1 MLLGSDAGRE
11 PLTRR
16 ALDTIGPD
24 VARLLVELGNHP
36 AEALLVRV
44 RALAALVHYPSQDTR
59 SFLAGLLHE
68 PALAGAGIALRAQ
81 ALRSLGRAFGED
93 AVDAVAALREDPAPD
108 VRAAVAEGLGD
119 TGSERAR
126 QVLEVWLP
134 NEPVI
139 AVRAAI
145 DAGLRRLRGF

>member
-1 MLLGSDAGRE
+1 
-11 PLTRR
+11 
-16 ALDTIGPD
+16 
-24 VARLLVELGNHP
+24 
-36 AEALLVRV
+36 
-44 RALAALVHYPSQDTR
+44 
-59 SFLAGLLHE
+59 
-68 PALAGAGIALRAQ
+68 
-81 ALRSLGRAFGED
+81 
-93 AVDAVAALREDPAPD
+93 
-108 VRAAVAEGLGD
+108 VAEGLGD